1 MSFDSLNSLYR
12 FLTERQY
19 PQNFMSGYAIANP
32 TYIGY
37 IKMCV
42 VNPLTYN

>member
-19 PQNFMSGYAIANP
+19 PHTSCRVTLSLTRPTLAILKCALL
-32 TYIGY
+32 IH
-37 IKMCV
+37 
-42 VNPLTYN
+42 